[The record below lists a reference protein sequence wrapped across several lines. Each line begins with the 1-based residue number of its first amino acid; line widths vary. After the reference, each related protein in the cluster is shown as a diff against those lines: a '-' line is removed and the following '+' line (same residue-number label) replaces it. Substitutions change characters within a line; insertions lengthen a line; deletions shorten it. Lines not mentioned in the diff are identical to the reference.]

1 MTINFTVWLGIA
13 LLASVVANIF
23 ALWYIR
29 RLLSKLW
36 FVAENL
42 GDLVDLLTNY
52 KVHLKTLFE
61 LEQYYGDENIKFVL
75 SHTSSL
81 LEVLEEYDDIYAI
94 VEESED
100 TDYTEQPEEIEQDA
114 EKTIQEENVFY
125 AGPRGRN
132 SRIFEN

>member
-1 MTINFTVWLGIA
+1 MTINFAVWLAIA
-13 LLASVVANIF
+13 LLTSIVGNIF

-81 LEVLEEYDDIYAI
+81 LEVLEEYDDIYTI
-94 VEESED
+94 VEENED
-100 TDYTEQPEEIEQDA
+100 TEYTEQPEEIEQDA
-114 EKTIQEENVFY
+114 EKTIQKENVFY

-132 SRIFEN
+132 SRVFEN

>member
-132 SRIFEN
+132 SRIF